1 MEIPVPMHM
10 ADSLLSPTVG
20 LTCSVA
26 AVGMLVYSA
35 RKFAAESEHDEKIPL
50 AGVLGAFV
58 FAGQMLNFAVPGT
71 GSSGHIGGGLL
82 LAALLGPYAAF
93 LTIAAV
99 LVIQCLFFQDGGILA
114 LGCNVLNLGLW
125 PCLLGL
131 PLFRMLRG
139 AQPPGWRHTLAAVA
153 AVVVSLELGAFGVVV
168 ETLLSGRTELPFKAF
183 APLMAGI
190 HLPIAICEGVL
201 TAGVLRFVER
211 VRPGVAVYMA
221 ENVRPPGDQRSA
233 RPVLVTLA
241 LCALLMAGVF
251 SWFASQKPDGLEWSM
266 GRVSGKEELDRPAS
280 GWVARTQQWVA
291 HLAIFPDYDF
301 KKTTHAESAPGATG
315 GVAKSGTSAAG
326 VTGAAA
332 TGLLVLCVCGVL
344 WLARRRATFR
354 GT

>member
-1 MEIPVPMHM
+1 MHM
-10 ADSLLSPTVG
+10 ADSLLSPAVG
-20 LTCSVA
+20 VACAVA
-26 AVGMLVYSA
+26 AAGVLVYSA
-35 RKFAAESEHDEKIPL
+35 RNFAAEPEHDAKIPL

-99 LVIQCLFFQDGGILA
+99 LVVQCLFFQDGGILA

-139 AQPPGWRHTLAAVA
+139 LQTPAWRHTMAAVA
-153 AVVVSLELGAFGVVV
+153 AVVVGLELGAFGVVV

-190 HLPIAICEGVL
+190 HLPIAICEGVM

-221 ENVRPPGDQRSA
+221 ENTRGQDGNGAGRA
-233 RPVLVTLA
+233 MLVMLA
-241 LCALLMAGVF
+241 LCALLMAGVC
-251 SWFASQKPDGLEWSM
+251 SWFASAKPDGLEWSM
-266 GRVSGKEELDRPAS
+266 GKVAGTEELARPAA
-280 GWVARTQQWVA
+280 GWVVRTQQWVSP
-291 HLAIFPDYDF
+291 LALFPDYDF
-301 KKTTHAESAPGATG
+301 KRPAGAESAPVPAGGA
-315 GVAKSGTSAAG
+315 AKPGTSAAG
-326 VTGAAA
+326 ITGALA
-332 TGLLVLCVCGVL
+332 TGLLVAAVCGLL
-344 WLARRRATFR
+344 WLFRRQGVARPM
-354 GT
+354 